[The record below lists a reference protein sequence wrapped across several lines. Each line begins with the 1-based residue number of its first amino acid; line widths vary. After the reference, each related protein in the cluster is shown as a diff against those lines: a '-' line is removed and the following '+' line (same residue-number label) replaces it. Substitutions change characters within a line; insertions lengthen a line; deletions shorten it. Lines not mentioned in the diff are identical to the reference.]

1 MASKACRKCFL
12 TSYLWGPGKAAYA
25 LLASFPL
32 LENEINNT
40 YLLGLYWGLNKV
52 YSFNRY

>member
-1 MASKACRKCFL
+1 MASKTCRKCFL